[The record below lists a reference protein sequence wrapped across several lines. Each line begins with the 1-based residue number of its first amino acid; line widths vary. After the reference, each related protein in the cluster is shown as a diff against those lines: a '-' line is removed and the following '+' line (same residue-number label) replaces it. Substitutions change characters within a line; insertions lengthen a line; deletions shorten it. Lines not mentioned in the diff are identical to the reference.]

1 MLEFQQIGVVLPL
14 VLAAGCAIHRP
25 DYGTY
30 RLSARDSTTIL
41 VPPGVASPALE
52 QRTLDVGA
60 VRGTGPCPRTQIP
73 ILIRNPGK
81 RFRLTIRRR
90 ALLDQRP
97 GWLADWAAGLEEQ
110 GCLRPGAA
118 FAVAEFIAESMPLD
132 PSQSFRLLSSPI
144 GGDILPLSRIQ
155 VVTPVLPPGSSDAPT
170 SANLLG
176 VETAWYVLQP
186 RRNESGF
193 TIQPSF
199 AERTTNGQSIR
210 LAQSSSSLFHFAP
223 EASFFRLVYKQDKTG
238 LAAWLAA
245 GRTRSD
251 LNQRTHSMQSGMTRC
266 EDFSPGWCTVVPRLA
281 AVNVFL
287 PITVNG
293 AEVLIRW
300 GATLGEAL
308 RARSRASESILPK
321 LVVERPYRGRL
332 VPVQFDRSSP
342 TVFRLPLMGGE
353 VISWN

>member
-1 MLEFQQIGVVLPL
+1 MLPL
-14 VLAAGCAIHRP
+14 LLAAGCAIHHA
-25 DYGTY
+25 DGSY
-30 RLSARDSTTIL
+30 RLSARDSSTVLI
-41 VPPGVASPALE
+41 PPGVPSPTLE
-52 QRTLDVGA
+52 QRTFELGA
-60 VRGTGPCPRTQIP
+60 VRGTGPCPRDQVP
-73 ILIRNPGK
+73 ILIGNARK

-90 ALLDQRP
+90 ALLGQP
-97 GWLADWAAGLEEQ
+97 VGWLADWAAGLEEQ
-110 GCLRPGAA
+110 GCLRPGSA
-118 FAVAEFIAESMPLD
+118 FLVAEFIAESMPLD
-132 PSQSFRLLSSPI
+132 PSQSFRLLSSAT

-155 VVTPVLPPGSSDAPT
+155 VVTPILQPGSSGAPT

-199 AERTTNGQSIR
+199 AERTTNGQTIR
-210 LAQSSSSLFHFAP
+210 LAQPSSNLFHFVP
-223 EASFFRLVYKQDKTG
+223 EASFFRLVYKQDRTG
-238 LAAWLAA
+238 LTAWLAA

-251 LNQRTHSMQSGMTRC
+251 LNQRTQSMQSGTAHC

-293 AEVLIRW
+293 AEVLVRW

-308 RARSRASESILPK
+308 RARSRPSESILPK